1 MIITWRQELVNH
13 SQCMLDKY
21 SVTAVV
27 PSLQVAHEQLV
38 EAGVALQ

>member
-13 SQCMLDKY
+13 SQYMLDKY

-27 PSLQVAHEQLV
+27 PSLQVANEQLV